1 MELRTLRYF
10 VVTAEEGH
18 ISRAAERLGMQ
29 QPPLSRQI
37 KALERELNVQLFH
50 RKARGVELTGAGAA
64 LLEGARKVFAQIEHV
79 VETTQRTANGLE
91 GPVRVGAA
99 PTAPFH
105 PFVSQV
111 IRSFRESFPLV
122 TLTLEESLSND
133 LFLRLHNRQIDLAF
147 YRSAPSDIAGLKLAL
162 LLQEPMIMAVPK
174 GHRLAKTRRVFHAP
188 LKAFAS
194 ETFIVFGRQTGPG
207 LYDATITS
215 CQAAGFT
222 PRLGQEAPRIVST
235 LNLVAA
241 GLGVAMVPE
250 SLQHMRMDGVSYCSV
265 SGPIR
270 PRALLGVASRRGETS
285 SAVGQFLSI
294 VMGSAAR
301 LKRNAT

>member
-50 RKARGVELTGAGAA
+50 RKARGVELTGAGTA
-64 LLEGARKVFAQIEHV
+64 LLEGARRILAQIEHV
-79 VETTQRTANGLE
+79 VETTQRTASGLE

-174 GHRLAKTRRVFHAP
+174 GHWLAKNSVSDLRSSCLLNRSNDSTSRYDPREIFPEVIASRKLPSAPSATFAP
-188 LKAFAS
+188 LKA
-194 ETFIVFGRQTGPG
+194 ET
-207 LYDATITS
+207 
-215 CQAAGFT
+215 
-222 PRLGQEAPRIVST
+222 
-235 LNLVAA
+235 
-241 GLGVAMVPE
+241 
-250 SLQHMRMDGVSYCSV
+250 
-265 SGPIR
+265 PI
-270 PRALLGVASRRGETS
+270 S
-285 SAVGQFLSI
+285 
-294 VMGSAAR
+294 
-301 LKRNAT
+301 